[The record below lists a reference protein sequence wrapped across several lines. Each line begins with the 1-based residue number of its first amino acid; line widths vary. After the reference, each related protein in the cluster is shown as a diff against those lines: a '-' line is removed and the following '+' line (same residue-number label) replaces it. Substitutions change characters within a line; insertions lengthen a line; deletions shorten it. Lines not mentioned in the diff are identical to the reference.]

1 MKREELLLKD
11 LSARLPYKTLISID
25 GEKYRMEEI
34 RNALIGI
41 DTYKITIDGCDIE
54 CTDIKPYLFPLSSMT
69 EEQMEELKELCDMH
83 TPVDDYELH
92 EYFGI
97 SVLYKYVND
106 DNYKFEFETDVIDW
120 FHKNHIDYRGLI
132 PMGLANDCTNLNIY

>member
-1 MKREELLLKD
+1 
-11 LSARLPYKTLISID
+11 
-25 GEKYRMEEI
+25 
-34 RNALIGI
+34 
-41 DTYKITIDGCDIE
+41 
-54 CTDIKPYLFPLSSMT
+54 
-69 EEQMEELKELCDMH
+69 MH